1 MSNFFVGW
9 KCKKPNNHSE
19 INWPLIIN
27 LFFSKAVESDLPED
41 LKNEAASRFQ
51 AAIDSRM
58 AIGPTMSFYPDF
70 VAILSKFYPDKIAIW
85 IKLG

>member
-1 MSNFFVGW
+1 MLVENVQNQIVILTF
-9 KCKKPNNHSE
+9 NY
-19 INWPLIIN
+19 

-70 VAILSKFYPDKIAIW
+70 VSILSKFYPDKIAIW